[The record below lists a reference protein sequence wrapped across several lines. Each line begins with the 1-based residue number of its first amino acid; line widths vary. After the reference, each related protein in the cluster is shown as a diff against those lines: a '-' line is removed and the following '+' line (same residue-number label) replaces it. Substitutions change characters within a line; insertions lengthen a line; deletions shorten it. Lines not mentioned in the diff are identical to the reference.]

1 MRLFDLQPPTI
12 ALDALLDQEH
22 AMLLAGQLEGIAR
35 IAGDKERLLA
45 RLSPDAAVP
54 ERLAAL
60 RAKTNRNQ
68 ELLLAAARGIEA
80 ALGRLA
86 TLRSEPTQMRT
97 YRPDGMTAHIAPS
110 RKSDVNHRV

>member
-1 MRLFDLQPPTI
+1 MRLFDLQPPTA

-45 RLSPDAAVP
+45 RLSSDVVVP

-68 ELLLAAARGIEA
+68 ELLLAAASGIEA

-86 TLRSEPTQMRT
+86 TLRSDPPEMRT
-97 YRPDGMTAHIAPS
+97 YQRDGLTAHIASS
-110 RKSDVNHRV
+110 RKPDVNHRA